1 MNTFYEA
8 VIKAAKDPEFMKKYE
23 VWKNEQMGEDVTKTV
38 EGYSRDL
45 RS

>member
-8 VIKAAKDPEFMKKYE
+8 VIKAAKDPEFKRKYE
-23 VWKNEQMGEDVTKTV
+23 VWKNEQMGKNAGKTV
-38 EGYSRDL
+38 EGCSRDL